1 MRHLFHSAALM
12 ALVVAGAAAAPAVA
26 QTTGSAPQ
34 GGGGVAAASPAMAAT
49 SPETATGE
57 IVVTA
62 RKTEEKLRDIPATV
76 SAVSASSLQAAGPV
90 TGTGDLLRG
99 IPGVRFNNL
108 EAPNLSEISIRGS
121 GTERATGADSAVGL
135 FVNGAYAGSSTLG
148 GRNFKNVD
156 YFDIDRVEVLE
167 GPQGALYGRN
177 SEYGAVNVVLAK
189 PQFNNSGFINDSFT
203 GKQDRNQLDAV
214 VNYAVNDEVAVRFG
228 AEAVGQSKG
237 FYYNPDQNKYYDHE
251 DGWIARGQ
259 VRYKHGPLDVDLLVD
274 AQDLML
280 PAFANI
286 YDLGPNV
293 IATLPK
299 GYVANRFTVPSNGLN
314 DTEQK
319 TQRAMLDG
327 SLDLGW
333 GVLTS
338 TTMVTSSDSL
348 QHFGSPIDLNQETSF
363 QQQGEIGA
371 YPFAD
376 TYTRST
382 DRTFYQDL
390 HLDGK
395 ALDGNLKWLVG
406 AEYLDQHDGNGVQNT
421 TSPCTL
427 KLGAGLCVG
436 TPTTPGCDLILPT
449 STKCPTPFPLAFGA
463 VTQTPQRYE
472 SEAVYGSVGYTIQRF
487 TIDGELRYTNDDKT
501 ATQFTSALYTG
512 VQTLP
517 PQDHKFSAGN
527 LSYALT
533 LSYKLPLAWDDLI
546 YAKTGSGYRAGGVN
560 SGIANP
566 NAPNPFQP
574 SYGDES
580 TTSYEIGFKGNV
592 WSHIYVTLDGYISRT
607 GDAIAA
613 INDGCTVLNAC
624 GTAATIFSIN
634 GGTVHAHGV
643 EAAINGTFH
652 VFDGKLDISVSGANA
667 HADYVYVP
675 NGIAGVPIVGSRVA
689 QTPTWTSALTVN
701 YLRPITQTVDGFFN
715 ATYNEQS
722 GGVQD
727 TVTSTAPQI
736 GLSSIGDLS
745 LRVGVKWNK
754 LEVAVFAQNLTD
766 QDVQLLKFE
775 QGSTIY
781 ASRYNLPRTEGVN
794 LIYRW

>member
-1 MRHLFHSAALM
+1 MRYLFQSVAVLALTIASAAAM
-12 ALVVAGAAAAPAVA
+12 PAAAQTAGGASASSPTSAV
-26 QTTGSAPQ
+26 SDSSD
-34 GGGGVAAASPAMAAT
+34 V
-49 SPETATGE
+49 GE

-62 RKTEEKLRDIPATV
+62 RKTEEKLRDIPATI
-76 SAVSASSLQAAGPV
+76 SAVSAATLAEAGPV
-90 TGTGDLLRG
+90 TGTGDLLRA

-135 FVNGAYAGSSTLG
+135 FVNGAYSGSSTLG

-156 YFDIDRVEVLE
+156 YFDIDRIEVLE

-189 PQFNNSGFINDSFT
+189 PLFNTSGYVSDSYT
-203 GKQDRNQLDAV
+203 GKLDRNQLEAV
-214 VNYAVNDEVAVRFG
+214 VNYAVNDDWAVRFG
-228 AEAVGQSKG
+228 AESIGQSRG

-259 VRYKHGPLDVDLLVD
+259 VRFKHGPLDINLLVD
-274 AQDLML
+274 AQDMSL

-286 YDLGPNV
+286 YDLTPGL

-299 GYVANRFTVPSNGLN
+299 GYVANRYTVPSNGLN

-319 TQRAMLDG
+319 TQRVMLDG
-327 SLDLGW
+327 TLDLGW
-333 GVLTS
+333 GILTS
-338 TTMVTSSDSL
+338 TTLVTSSDSL
-348 QHFGSPIDLNQETSF
+348 QHYGSPIDLNQETIF
-363 QQQGEIGA
+363 QSQGEIGA

-395 ALDGNLKWLVG
+395 AMDGSLKWLIGVEG
-406 AEYLDQHDGNGVQNT
+406 LDQHDANNIQNT
-421 TSPCTL
+421 TSPCAL
-427 KLGAGLCVG
+427 AVGAGICTG
-436 TPTTPGCDLILPT
+436 TPTEPNCDLLLST
-449 STKCPTPFPLAFGA
+449 SKNCPAKYPLAFGS
-463 VTQTPQRYE
+463 VTHTPQRYQ
-472 SEAVYGSVGYTIQRF
+472 SGAVYGSMGYTIQRF
-487 TIDGELRYTNDDKT
+487 TLDGELRYTSDDKN
-501 ATQFTSALYTG
+501 ATQFSSALYTG
-512 VQTLP
+512 VQTLA

-527 LSYALT
+527 LSYTLT
-533 LSYKLPLAWDDLI
+533 LSYKLPGAWNDLL
-546 YAKTGSGYRAGGVN
+546 YAKTGSGYRAGGIN

-566 NAPNPFQP
+566 AAPNPFQS
-574 SYGDES
+574 SYGDET
-580 TTSYEIGFKGNV
+580 TTSYEAGVKGDI
-592 WSHIYVTLDGYISRT
+592 WEHIYVTVDGYMSRT

-624 GTAATIFSIN
+624 GTAATIFNIN
-634 GGTVHAHGV
+634 GGTVHAHGI

-652 VFDGKLDISVSGANA
+652 ILDGKLDVSISGANA
-667 HADYVYVP
+667 HAHYAYVP
-675 NGIAGVPIVGSRVA
+675 TNYAGVPVLGSSVA
-689 QTPTWTSALTVN
+689 QTPRWTSALTIN
-701 YLRPITQTVDGFFN
+701 YQRPITRTVDGFIN
-715 ATYNEQS
+715 TTYNVQS

-727 TVTSTAPQI
+727 TVTATAPKI

-745 LRVGVKWNK
+745 LRVGVKWNR
-754 LEVAVFAQNLTD
+754 LEVALFAQNLTD

-781 ASRYNLPRTEGVN
+781 AFRYNQPRTEGVN

>member
-34 GGGGVAAASPAMAAT
+34 GGGGVAAASPATAAT

-259 VRYKHGPLDVDLLVD
+259 VRYKHGPLDVNLLVD

-299 GYVANRFTVPSNGLN
+299 GYVANRFVVPSNGLN

-449 STKCPTPFPLAFGA
+449 STKCPTPFPWRSAPSRRRRSGMSPKRSMA
-463 VTQTPQRYE
+463 RSATP
-472 SEAVYGSVGYTIQRF
+472 SSGSP
-487 TIDGELRYTNDDKT
+487 
-501 ATQFTSALYTG
+501 S
-512 VQTLP
+512 
-517 PQDHKFSAGN
+517 
-527 LSYALT
+527 
-533 LSYKLPLAWDDLI
+533 
-546 YAKTGSGYRAGGVN
+546 TGSFATRTTTRPRRSSPAR
-560 SGIANP
+560 
-566 NAPNPFQP
+566 
-574 SYGDES
+574 S
-580 TTSYEIGFKGNV
+580 TPACRPCRRRITS
-592 WSHIYVTLDGYISRT
+592 SRPET
-607 GDAIAA
+607 
-613 INDGCTVLNAC
+613 
-624 GTAATIFSIN
+624 
-634 GGTVHAHGV
+634 
-643 EAAINGTFH
+643 
-652 VFDGKLDISVSGANA
+652 
-667 HADYVYVP
+667 
-675 NGIAGVPIVGSRVA
+675 
-689 QTPTWTSALTVN
+689 
-701 YLRPITQTVDGFFN
+701 
-715 ATYNEQS
+715 
-722 GGVQD
+722 
-727 TVTSTAPQI
+727 
-736 GLSSIGDLS
+736 
-745 LRVGVKWNK
+745 
-754 LEVAVFAQNLTD
+754 
-766 QDVQLLKFE
+766 
-775 QGSTIY
+775 
-781 ASRYNLPRTEGVN
+781 
-794 LIYRW
+794 